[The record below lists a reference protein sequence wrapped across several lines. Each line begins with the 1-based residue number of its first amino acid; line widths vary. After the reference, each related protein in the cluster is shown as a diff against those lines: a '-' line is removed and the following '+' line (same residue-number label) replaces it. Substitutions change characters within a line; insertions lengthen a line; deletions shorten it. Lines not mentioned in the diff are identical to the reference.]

1 MIFLPLGRELGPG
14 EYSKKAVRAVVGR
27 KMGGAA
33 PPYTASIAGNRRATF
48 VNDGWR
54 PAAGG
59 GLTGMIGYVKAVLV
73 EGLDGGAA

>member
-1 MIFLPLGRELGPG
+1 MACDNVARTVASSRPSRLPLFH
-14 EYSKKAVRAVVGR
+14 
-27 KMGGAA
+27 
-33 PPYTASIAGNRRATF
+33 F

-59 GLTGMIGYVKAVLV
+59 DLTGMIGYVKAVLV